1 MKILPTLLATA
12 LLVCVSQ
19 AAFAKCAPREEFAE
33 KLKQDY
39 GEYVSLVGVR
49 EGGQSLIEFF
59 ISDGG
64 TWTVIE
70 TFPDG
75 RACSRAFGQNW
86 MRVPKDEPGA

>member
-1 MKILPTLLATA
+1 MKTLPTLLAA
-12 LLVCVSQ
+12 VILVSASQ
-19 AAFAKCAPREEFAE
+19 AAVAKCAPRAEFAE

-49 EGGQSLIEFF
+49 DGGQSLIEFF
-59 ISDGG
+59 VSEGG

-86 MRVPKDEPGA
+86 ISVPKEEPST

>member
-1 MKILPTLLATA
+1 MKALPTLLAAAVLICT
-12 LLVCVSQ
+12 SQ
-19 AAFAKCAPREEFAE
+19 VAYAKCAPRAEFAE
-33 KLKQDY
+33 KLKADF

-49 EGGQSLIEFF
+49 DGGQSLIEFF

-75 RACSRAFGQNW
+75 RACSRAFGKNW
-86 MRVPKDEPGA
+86 VRMPKEEPGA